1 MSWWDQGRG
10 SLWEAGL
17 GGGNG
22 GTRAS
27 GGEVEEG
34 KPSHRWGTSPDLTIH
49 ICHCPTTDHCATLLL
64 LLLYHK
70 HTHSVVPPKQGLDR
84 NWFSPVVRLVELLGA
99 GRDTH
104 WTSGSSQTPPRRRRH
119 LKPLISFG
127 QILERISQRKSPT
140 WSWRFFGEVLLFPKH
155 RTLRFFQI
163 VVTSSP
169 LVTVRRGGS
178 RRRSAAS
185 MFSGAARLLIVNV
198 Y

>member
-1 MSWWDQGRG
+1 M
-10 SLWEAGL
+10 
-17 GGGNG
+17 
-22 GTRAS
+22 
-27 GGEVEEG
+27 EEG

-198 Y
+198 HK

>member
-1 MSWWDQGRG
+1 MGELGPREERWRRVSH
-10 SLWEAGL
+10 LT
-17 GGGNG
+17 GGGH
-22 GTRAS
+22 
-27 GGEVEEG
+27 
-34 KPSHRWGTSPDLTIH
+34 PLTSQSTSVTAPPLTTVPP
-49 ICHCPTTDHCATLLL
+49 CSCSCCTTT
-64 LLLYHK
+64 

-127 QILERISQRKSPT
+127 QILERISLRKSPT
-140 WSWRFFGEVLLFPKH
+140 WSWRFFGEVLLFPKQ
-155 RTLRFFQI
+155 RNLRVFFQI

-185 MFSGAARLLIVNV
+185 MFSGAARLLIVNFHK
-198 Y
+198 